1 MNKLKKWIAML
12 LASVMVLCCFT
23 GCDMLAGEG
32 GDDIVSGLV
41 DAIVGGGG
49 EGGTGLGGGTGDIF
63 HHVDRF
69 GRFLLSGRESIRF
82 TRHCEYT
89 MQVLY
94 RLGFAWPVTT
104 WDYIARFVSALGGLG
119 YFEEELQEDN

>member
-1 MNKLKKWIAML
+1 MNSTNLGYPIKYVEREEFAARFAQVGSDEKAAKELTSIMAYMP
-12 LASVMVLCCFT
+12 T
-23 GCDMLAGEG
+23 AG
-32 GDDIVSGLV
+32 
-41 DAIVGGGG
+41 
-49 EGGTGLGGGTGDIF
+49 
-63 HHVDRF
+63 
-69 GRFLLSGRESIRF
+69 GRESIRF